1 MTHAQKRAPTVT
13 GSDDGLTAAYQ
24 PPAPDPKRWLVLAV
38 IAVCQLMIVLD
49 ASIVNIAL
57 PQAQHALNISDAGRQ
72 WVVTAY
78 TLTFG
83 GLLLLGG
90 RVADF
95 LGRKR
100 VFTIGL
106 AGFALA
112 SALGGLAPDSAV
124 LFGARALQG
133 GFAAVMAWTGISW
146 C

>member
-1 MTHAQKRAPTVT
+1 MTHAQNRARRV
-13 GSDDGLTAAYQ
+13 SDGDSGLGAAYQ
-24 PPAPDPKRWLVLAV
+24 PPQPDPKRWLVLAV
-38 IAVCQLMIVLD
+38 IAVCQLMTVLD

-57 PQAQHALNISDAGRQ
+57 PQAQHALDISDADRQ

-90 RVADF
+90 RLADF

-100 VFTIGL
+100 VFITGL

-112 SALGGLAPDSAV
+112 SALGGLAPDCCSPRPDCCGSPASA
-124 LFGARALQG
+124 
-133 GFAAVMAWTGISW
+133 
-146 C
+146 